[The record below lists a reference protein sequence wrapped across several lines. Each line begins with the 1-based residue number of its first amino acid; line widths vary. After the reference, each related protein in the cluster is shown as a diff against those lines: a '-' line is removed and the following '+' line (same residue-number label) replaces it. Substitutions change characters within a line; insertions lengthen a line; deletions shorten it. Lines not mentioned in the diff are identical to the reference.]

1 MEIGDLLRRLV
12 AVLEELE
19 LPYLI
24 TGSMASTLY
33 GEPRLTND
41 IDVVVDL
48 PLNRVGVFCAAFADD
63 DFYLDDERIRQAIV
77 HRSQFNIIDPRSG
90 YKIDVM
96 IPEPSPFDR
105 SRFARGRREQVGRD
119 YTAVVASPEDV
130 ILKKLEFHREGG
142 SDKHLRDIAG
152 MLEVSG
158 DEIDRGYVEEW
169 AERLGVAEIWR
180 AILQRLES

>member
-1 MEIGDLLRRLV
+1 MEIDDLLRKLV
-12 AVLEELE
+12 AALEGLG

-24 TGSMASTLY
+24 TGSMASILY

-48 PLNRVGVFCAAFADD
+48 PLSRVTDLCAAFADD
-63 DFYLDDERIRQAIV
+63 DFYLDDERIRQAV
-77 HRSQFNIIDPRSG
+77 AHQGQFNIIDPRSG

-96 IPEPSPFDR
+96 IPAPSAFDR
-105 SRFARGRREQVGRD
+105 SRFARARREQVAAD
-119 YTAVVASPEDV
+119 YTASFASPEDV

-142 SDKHLRDIAG
+142 SDKHLRDVAG

-158 DEIDRGYVEEW
+158 EEIDRGYVEEW
-169 AERLGVAEIWR
+169 AERLGVGEIWR
-180 AILQRLES
+180 TILDRLEG